1 MCFNSILVPVNKLT
15 DIQKNNLRISF
26 VTSGHYPYDDRI
38 FYHQGITLADYGFQV
53 QIISAKTNL
62 ISSDSGIE
70 LNSFDGSLISKR
82 EKIKKSIE
90 ILRQF
95 YPDVIICSEPL
106 PVVAA
111 RLFKR
116 RAGKH
121 VRIIYDIT
129 EWYPSKK
136 NFSDKKGIRKY
147 SYFIRLLL
155 FNLLSSSLTDAFIF
169 GEYYKSRPY
178 RILFPFK
185 PFIYSTYYPGLNY
198 IDYRQPGLVPGKLNL
213 SYSGKISREKGFINF
228 IGVINRLSAI
238 YKDLKIYVKITGWLE
253 SDEDKKE
260 CEVLLK
266 NENANIN
273 LIVEGKQSFNSY
285 VKNLYDTDIFLDLRE
300 DDHENQYCLPIRLFY
315 YAASGRPVIFSDL
328 KAIRKEVEIEKFGF
342 LVKPGETEMIVRLI
356 SKYLENDDL
365 YYSHC
370 HEARILAE
378 TKYNWGKIR
387 SEFVKFVGL
396 TNK

>member
-1 MCFNSILVPVNKLT
+1 M
-15 DIQKNNLRISF
+15 RISF
-26 VTSGHYPYDDRI
+26 VSSGHYPYDDRI
-38 FYHQGITLADYGFQV
+38 FYHQGITLTDFGFQV

-62 ISSDSGIE
+62 ISSDSGVI
-70 LNSFDGSLISKR
+70 LNCFDGFSISKR
-82 EKIKKSIE
+82 EKIKIFIE

-106 PVVAA
+106 PVLAA

-136 NFSDKKGIRKY
+136 NLSYKKGIRKY
-147 SYFIRLLL
+147 PYFVRLLL
-155 FNLLSSSLTDAFIF
+155 FNLLSSFLTDAFIF

-178 RILFPFK
+178 RLLIPFK

-198 IDYRQPGLVPGKLNL
+198 LEYTQPGLIPGKLRL
-213 SYSGKISREKGFINF
+213 SYSGKISREKGFISF
-228 IGVINRLSAI
+228 ISVINRLSAI
-238 YKDLKIYVKITGWLE
+238 YRDLKIDVKISGWFE

-266 NENANIN
+266 NENTNIN

-285 VKNLYDTDIFLDLRE
+285 VKSLYDTDIFLDLRE
-300 DDHENQYCLPIRLFY
+300 DDHENQYCLPIKLFY
-315 YAASGRPVIFSDL
+315 YAASGRHVIFSDL

-342 LVKPGETEMIVRLI
+342 LVNPGETELIVRLI
-356 SKYLENDDL
+356 SK
-365 YYSHC
+365 
-370 HEARILAE
+370 
-378 TKYNWGKIR
+378 
-387 SEFVKFVGL
+387 
-396 TNK
+396 